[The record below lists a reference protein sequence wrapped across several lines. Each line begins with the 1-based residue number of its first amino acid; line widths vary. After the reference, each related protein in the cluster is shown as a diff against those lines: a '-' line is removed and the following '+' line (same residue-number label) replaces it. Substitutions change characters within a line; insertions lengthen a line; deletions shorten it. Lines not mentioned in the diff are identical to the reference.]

1 MGPGWWQI
9 LVVLVLVVLLF
20 GRGRIADLM
29 GDVAKVIKSFQSGL
43 ADEGEETAVGRAI
56 EHERP
61 PPQPKARTARKQK
74 LS

>member
-1 MGPGWWQI
+1 
-9 LVVLVLVVLLF
+9 
-20 GRGRIADLM
+20 M

-43 ADEGEETAVGRAI
+43 ADEGEETAVRRAI
-56 EHERP
+56 EHEIP